1 MRVCLCVCVCVC
13 VERESERERE
23 GERERER
30 RKRKCVNMCL
40 HRMLK
45 LEEVVLISRSKKL
58 NKSNSLVP
66 LNGCQVL
73 EQRAYLRLLFVG
85 ARGGD

>member
-1 MRVCLCVCVCVC
+1 
-13 VERESERERE
+13 
-23 GERERER
+23 
-30 RKRKCVNMCL
+30 MCL